1 MDILLQSIAF
11 IYLTLITIV
20 FIKQKKINKIEN
32 FVYKGMIALNFIELA
47 FDVAYHISNYYL
59 PNSALT
65 MILAKLFLCS
75 SISWALGFSSY
86 VFVLSSPKNTGEEAT
101 KADKKYFV
109 DRFLI
114 VVIFIILYDIAVFLL
129 PLKINSYPDYI
140 ILDGWALWFMYA
152 AVGSTT
158 FLNLYTILKNKKSIK
173 EKKFG
178 IVWFFSFLLVLGLI
192 IQFVFPYISVNI
204 TIATITTMLIYFT
217 IENPDLG
224 MINDLNIATQQ
235 AESANHAKSD
245 FLSSMSHEIRTPLNA
260 IIGFSKALAKED
272 ISGSAKEEV
281 KDILNASNNLLE
293 IVNGILDIS
302 KIEANKIEIV
312 NVDYS
317 VRELINDLTSITN
330 SRIGSKQIEL
340 KVELDQ
346 NVPPVLYGDSQRVK
360 QILLNLLTNAVKYT
374 KEGYILFQIGC
385 EPSNDK
391 LKMTFKV
398 EDSGIGMTEE
408 DQANLYT
415 KFQRFDMEKNVNIA
429 GTGLGMAIT
438 KGLVDLLE
446 GQISVKSTYGEGT
459 TFTVV
464 LNQQVSTKRLEEVE
478 AKILT
483 DRVKPFDASGQ
494 KVMIV
499 DDNKINL
506 KVAEKLFAEYNLEI
520 ELVTSGQECID
531 KVAMKNDYNLIF
543 LDIMMPQMKG
553 PEVVEHL
560 KKISGFE
567 TPVVALT
574 ADVITGLEDK
584 YIEQGFDD
592 CMSKPIIEEDLFYM
606 LKKYLKNNDAPIEQ
620 IQIVE
625 TNNPETPKVLDTSI
639 LENAGVNV
647 KASLVQLKDIDTY
660 NNKLIEFY
668 EQLDSNIL
676 SLFEFKN
683 SNSLER
689 YYACVG
695 EMKKQA
701 AKLGFTK
708 FSEKLYEHELASKD
722 DNSDFINNNFSKLKM
737 ESVSVNNTIKKYLGR

>member
-1 MDILLQSIAF
+1 MDILLQCVAF
-11 IYLTLITIV
+11 IYLSLITVV
-20 FIKQKKINKIEN
+20 FLKQKKINKIEN

-47 FDVAYHISNYYL
+47 FDIGYHISNYYL
-59 PNSALT
+59 PNSYLT
-65 MILAKLFLCS
+65 MILAKFFICS

-86 VFVLSSPKNTGEEAT
+86 VFVLASPKNTGDEIT
-101 KADKKYFV
+101 KEIKKYFIN
-109 DRFLI
+109 RFLVI
-114 VVIFIILYDIAVFLL
+114 VIFILIYDIIVFLL
-129 PLKINSYPDYI
+129 PLNITTYPDYI
-140 ILDGWALWFMYA
+140 ILSGWSMWFMYA
-152 AVGSTT
+152 AIGSTT
-158 FLNLYTILKNKKSIK
+158 FLNLYTILRYKKSIK
-173 EKKFG
+173 EKKFT
-178 IVWFFSFLLVLGLI
+178 IVWFFSILLILGLL
-192 IQFVFPYISVNI
+192 IQAFFPYVSVNI

-224 MINDLNIATQQ
+224 MINDLNIATHQ

-272 ISGSAKEEV
+272 ISGNAKEEV
-281 KDILNASNNLLE
+281 KDIINASNNLLE

-312 NVDYS
+312 DVDYS
-317 VRELINDLTSITN
+317 VREMINDLTSISN
-330 SRIGSKQIEL
+330 ARIGSKQIEL

-346 NVPPVLYGDSQRVK
+346 SVPPVLYGDVQRIK

-385 EPSNDK
+385 EPLEDK
-391 LKMTFKV
+391 LKMIFKV

-438 KGLVDLLE
+438 KGLVDLLGGE
-446 GQISVKSTYGEGT
+446 ISVKSTYGEGT
-459 TFTVV
+459 TFTVT
-464 LNQQVSTKRLEEVE
+464 LNQQVSIKRLEEVE
-478 AKILT
+478 SKMLT
-483 DRVKPFDASGQ
+483 DKIKPFDASGQ

-506 KVAEKLFAEYNLEI
+506 KVAEKLFAEYQLEI
-520 ELVTSGQECID
+520 DLATSGQECID
-531 KVAMKNDYNLIF
+531 KVNIKNDYNIIF

-553 PEVVEHL
+553 PEVVEKL
-560 KKISGFE
+560 KKIPGFQ

-592 CMSKPIIEEDLFYM
+592 CMSKPIIEEDLYYM
-606 LKKYLKNNDAPIEQ
+606 LKKYLKSNDIVQETIQISETNIEQ
-620 IQIVE
+620 TQR
-625 TNNPETPKVLDTSI
+625 TLDTSI
-639 LENAGVNV
+639 LEQAGINV
-647 KASLVQLKDIDTY
+647 KASLIQLKDIDTY
-660 NNKLIEFY
+660 NRTITEFY
-668 EQLDSNIL
+668 DQLDTNIL
-676 SLFEFKN
+676 TLFDHKN
-683 SNSLER
+683 TDNLDK
-689 YYACVG
+689 YYVCSS

-701 AKLGFTK
+701 LKLGFNNFATI
-708 FSEKLYEHELASKD
+708 LAEHETAAKEKNTEYITS
-722 DNSDFINNNFSKLKM
+722 NFSKIKM
-737 ESVSVNNTIKKYLGR
+737 ESLTVKSIIKKYIGR

>member
-1 MDILLQSIAF
+1 
-11 IYLTLITIV
+11 
-20 FIKQKKINKIEN
+20 
-32 FVYKGMIALNFIELA
+32 
-47 FDVAYHISNYYL
+47 
-59 PNSALT
+59 
-65 MILAKLFLCS
+65 
-75 SISWALGFSSY
+75 
-86 VFVLSSPKNTGEEAT
+86 
-101 KADKKYFV
+101 
-109 DRFLI
+109 
-114 VVIFIILYDIAVFLL
+114 
-129 PLKINSYPDYI
+129 
-140 ILDGWALWFMYA
+140 
-152 AVGSTT
+152 
-158 FLNLYTILKNKKSIK
+158 
-173 EKKFG
+173 
-178 IVWFFSFLLVLGLI
+178 
-192 IQFVFPYISVNI
+192 
-204 TIATITTMLIYFT
+204 
-217 IENPDLG
+217 
-224 MINDLNIATQQ
+224 
-235 AESANHAKSD
+235 
-245 FLSSMSHEIRTPLNA
+245 
-260 IIGFSKALAKED
+260 
-272 ISGSAKEEV
+272 
-281 KDILNASNNLLE
+281 
-293 IVNGILDIS
+293 
-302 KIEANKIEIV
+302 
-312 NVDYS
+312 
-317 VRELINDLTSITN
+317 
-330 SRIGSKQIEL
+330 
-340 KVELDQ
+340 
-346 NVPPVLYGDSQRVK
+346 
-360 QILLNLLTNAVKYT
+360 
-374 KEGYILFQIGC
+374 
-385 EPSNDK
+385 
-391 LKMTFKV
+391 MTFKV

-415 KFQRFDMEKNVNIA
+415 KIKRFDMEKNVNRA

-683 SNSLER
+683 SNSLDR

-701 AKLGFTK
+701 AQLGFTK

-737 ESVSVNNTIKKYLGR
+737 ESISVNNTIKKYLGR